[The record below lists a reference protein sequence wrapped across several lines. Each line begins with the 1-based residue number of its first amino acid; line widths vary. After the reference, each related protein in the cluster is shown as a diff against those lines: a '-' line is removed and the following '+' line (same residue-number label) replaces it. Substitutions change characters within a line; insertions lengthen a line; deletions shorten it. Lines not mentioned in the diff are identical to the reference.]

1 MREAAVAAARAAGL
15 DGRRARV
22 EADDARSPVG
32 RHSLSG
38 QASHPGLWIGAGRR
52 RFSSFFYATF
62 SMGQAFSVWSHRADE
77 SNSDIP
83 SELVTRCCEATG
95 SAERRLPDES
105 NSETPS
111 ELVTRSC
118 EATSSA
124 ELDSL
129 ENPFRVLA
137 NEDVRGGAGLTVGRR
152 VTAEETGQRSYD
164 GAPSITTAV

>member
-1 MREAAVAAARAAGL
+1 MDL
-15 DGRRARV
+15 WT
-22 EADDARSPVG
+22 PG
-32 RHSLSG
+32 RHFPVPYY
-38 QASHPGLWIGAGRR
+38 H
-52 RFSSFFYATF
+52 F
-62 SMGQAFSVWSHRADE
+62 SMGQAFSKWTTSDE
-77 SNSDIP
+77 SNSEIP
-83 SELVTRCCEATG
+83 SELVTTCCEATG

-129 ENPFRVLA
+129 ENPFRALA
-137 NEDVRGGAGLTVGRR
+137 NEDARGGAGLTVGRGLYGRR